1 MKKEIKTT
9 LIVITAFA
17 LLFATFF
24 YRTRLYRVDW
34 AEEKKQKDTY
44 IEEENIKEEK
54 KELYKEELSSVK
66 ELPGQIIKCGYER
79 KDIPAP
85 KGISFT
91 PDGKEF
97 WITSLMNTKRGVVVF
112 DSQEG
117 EHLKDIVLPGGGG
130 VEVIFN
136 KDGSMAYV
144 SQMETARVYEIDTE
158 LKEINRTLETESSW
172 TKVMA
177 ISSDDKTLYVSNWSG
192 NNISVFDL
200 ETGEL
205 SRNIQTVSTPRGIY
219 PSENGKYL
227 YVAGFKNGE
236 IQKINLLTDE
246 KNILYRSEGAMRH
259 IVSDGKYLYVSD
271 MARALIYRVNKE
283 NDEVEEFMKTETNPN
298 TITLTEDKKIL
309 IASNRGINNPQSYHI
324 PGPEWGT
331 VLFFDVSTGK
341 MLDVLIGGNQPTG
354 LDVYGN
360 KIIYSNFLDGNIV
373 LCYIPTYEEF
383 LEKEEVSNFRNYI
396 KK

>member
-309 IASNRGINNPQSYHI
+309 IVSNRGINNPQSYHI